1 MAKQNFS
8 VARIETRTRATVGK
22 FERHIERKNDSY
34 ENMNVDLSRTPMNVS
49 FKRCGE
55 LTYNEHLDKMIAAG
69 MVSLKGLK
77 PDATVFNEMIMD
89 VNTDYFEQNGGYEYA
104 CRFYEEAFHFA
115 EKLYGK
121 DNIVSAVMH
130 ADELNAAMTE
140 KYGRPIYHYH
150 LHIMALPVVDKE
162 VRWTK
167 RCKDPELVGKVK
179 EVIHQ
184 VSHSK
189 KWKSE
194 KALDENGNLILNSKG
209 KPVYHAS
216 YSILQDK
223 FYEHMQEA
231 GFNGF
236 SRGERGSTAENLASL
251 EFKIKKDKEK
261 LSNLQEKIAA
271 ETVRYNDN
279 HNAFMTFNEIDN
291 SGKKSFTGKYTVS
304 ADDYE
309 KLTTLAK
316 QRYSAVSEAKKLQ
329 EENRYLTRQIW
340 SLQSEVSRLKIALS
354 ELTEK
359 CRPYLEALKAA
370 PKAVK
375 EFIDGILERFKK
387 QGKSIFYEPIPAPKI
402 QSQER
407 EKRFKNKNFK
417 GRNTRWKREFMTNR
431 TVCGMSCREIII
443 SLASHCPKKNRNQ

>member
-49 FKRCGE
+49 FKSCGE
-55 LTYNEHLDKMIAAG
+55 LTYNEHLDEMIAAG
-69 MVSLKGLK
+69 TVSLKGLK
-77 PDATVFNEMIMD
+77 PDATVFDEMIMD

-130 ADELNAAMTE
+130 ADELNTAMTE

-167 RCKDPELVGKVK
+167 RCKDPELVGKMK

-194 KALDENGNLILNSKG
+194 KALDENGYPILNSKG
-209 KPVYHAS
+209 KQVYHAS

-261 LSNLQEKIAA
+261 LSNLQEKIAG
-271 ETVRYNDN
+271 EQVRYEENQ
-279 HNAFMTFNEIDN
+279 NAFMTFNEIDN

-309 KLTTLAK
+309 NLTTLAK
-316 QRYSAVSEAKKLQ
+316 QSYSAVSEAKKLQ

-340 SLQSEVSRLKIALS
+340 SLQSEVSRLKTALS

-387 QGKSIFYEPIPAPKI
+387 QEKSILYEPIPAPKT

-407 EKRFKNKNFK
+407 EKRSKNKNYE
-417 GRNTRWKREFMTNR
+417 R
-431 TVCGMSCREIII
+431 
-443 SLASHCPKKNRNQ
+443 

>member
-49 FKRCGE
+49 FKSCGE

-69 MVSLKGLK
+69 KVSLKGLK
-77 PDATVFNEMIMD
+77 PDATVFDEMIMD

-121 DNIVSAVMH
+121 NNIVSAVMH
-130 ADELNAAMTE
+130 ADELNTAMTD

-194 KALDENGNLILNSKG
+194 KALDENGNPILNSKG

-236 SRGERGSTAENLASL
+236 NRGERGSTAENLASL

-261 LSNLQEKIAA
+261 LSHLQEKIAG
-271 ETVRYNDN
+271 EQIRYEEN
-279 HNAFMTFNEIDN
+279 HKAFMTFSEIDN

-316 QRYSAVSEAKKLQ
+316 QSYSAVSEAKKLQ

-340 SLQSEVSRLKIALS
+340 SLQSEVSRLKTALY

-375 EFIDGILERFKK
+375 EFINSILERFKK
-387 QGKSIFYEPIPAPKI
+387 QEKSILYEPIPASKT
-402 QSQER
+402 QSRER
-407 EKRFKNKNFK
+407 GKHLKNKNYE
-417 GRNTRWKREFMTNR
+417 R
-431 TVCGMSCREIII
+431 
-443 SLASHCPKKNRNQ
+443 